1 MLNRSYQFNPHL
13 TRDVTTTNI
22 LIKAL
27 TQFPAPDFSLCLSLL
42 PPYTLLPSAN
52 TRASNPAAGDAPL
65 AEAVQKLNG
74 LNILLESADYTSF
87 WDTMDN
93 DDLYVDL
100 AADVVGFEDTIRV
113 KIAAAVSQTV
123 REIQRPVLESWMN
136 LKGKDF
142 EKFVTEVCGFKI
154 DGQNV
159 QVPPNKDNEAKGTVI
174 RENVKFDQFS
184 RIIRRAYEQP
194 A

>member
-1 MLNRSYQFNPHL
+1 MLS
-13 TRDVTTTNI
+13 
-22 LIKAL
+22 
-27 TQFPAPDFSLCLSLL
+27 S
-42 PPYTLLPSAN
+42 SAA

-65 AEAVQKLNG
+65 AEGVQKLNA
-74 LNILLESADYTSF
+74 LNILLEAADYTSF
-87 WDTMDN
+87 WDTLNN
-93 DDLYVDL
+93 DDLYADL
-100 AADVVGFEDTIRV
+100 AADIVGFEDTIRV
-113 KIAAAVSQTV
+113 KIAAAVSQAV

-142 EKFVTEVCGFKI
+142 DKFVTEVCGFKI

-159 QVPPNKDNEAKGTVI
+159 QVPANKDNEAKGTVI

>member
-1 MLNRSYQFNPHL
+1 M
-13 TRDVTTTNI
+13 
-22 LIKAL
+22 
-27 TQFPAPDFSLCLSLL
+27 
-42 PPYTLLPSAN
+42 
-52 TRASNPAAGDAPL
+52 
-65 AEAVQKLNG
+65 QKLNA
-74 LNILLESADYTSF
+74 LNILLEAADYSSF
-87 WDTMDN
+87 WDMLNN
-93 DDLYVDL
+93 DDLFADL

-113 KIAAAVSQTV
+113 KIAAAVSQAV

-142 EKFVTEVCGFKI
+142 DKFVTEVCGFKL
-154 DGQNV
+154 DGQSV